1 MVYLFTRFSQGPN
14 FLHLLVDGILLH
26 CEYKIPKIQ
35 NNKENIMVT
44 DQNFAAL
51 RDRIIHL
58 EGQVAYLYKHLG
70 ITFVA
75 ESAPGDDPRVIE
87 AIKGGNLMQ
96 AIKVYRE
103 VHSNS
108 TITIGMDQAKAA
120 VEEIK
125 GRLGI

>member
-1 MVYLFTRFSQGPN
+1 
-14 FLHLLVDGILLH
+14 
-26 CEYKIPKIQ
+26 
-35 NNKENIMVT
+35 MVT
-44 DQNFAAL
+44 DQDFAAL

-58 EGQVAYLYKHLG
+58 EGQVAYLHKHLG
-70 ITFVA
+70 IAFVA

-108 TITIGMDQAKAA
+108 TLTIGMDEAKAA